1 MSEPSAGP
9 EGLLII
15 HRDGDALDRLT
26 RLFEGRGFDVRIAAT
41 AFQAQGHLEAAAPVS
56 VILAQ
61 WDPEAPIGA
70 DVYRWAARH
79 KPALRRLF
87 VFMAEVVPEG
97 FDGLVGGRAL
107 AIDPRQTGELLR
119 VVTAAASQARR
130 TGPSDA
136 ADADWLDNEKPTL
149 LLVDDDPV
157 LLSVIASFLG
167 ESGFAVTSVD
177 SGAAAMAEM
186 RIADFQIVLADW
198 QMDNGAGGELL
209 RWITEQRPAML
220 PRLAFLSSTA
230 SGEAQATAKGCR
242 AFNKG
247 QDSRG
252 LIAALFEIARA

>member
-1 MSEPSAGP
+1 MSESSSGP

-15 HRDGDALDRLT
+15 HRDGDVLDRLT
-26 RLFEGRGFDVRIAAT
+26 RLFEGRGFDVRTAAT
-41 AFQAQGHLEAAAPVS
+41 AFQAQGQLESSAPLT

-61 WDPEAPIGA
+61 WEPEATIGA
-70 DVYRWAARH
+70 DVYRWAART

-87 VFMAEVVPEG
+87 VFMSEVVPEG
-97 FDGLVGGRAL
+97 FDGLVGGRSL
-107 AIDPRQTGELLR
+107 AIDPRQTAELIR
-119 VVTAAASQARR
+119 VVTAAAGQARK
-130 TGPSDA
+130 TGQ
-136 ADADWLDNEKPTL
+136 ADATDGDWLDNEKPTL

-167 ESGFAVTSVD
+167 DSGFAVTSVD

-186 RIADFQIVLADW
+186 RISEFQVVLADW

-209 RWITEQRPAML
+209 RWITEQRPAMVS
-220 PRLAFLSSTA
+220 RLAFLSSTA
-230 SGEAQATAKGCR
+230 AGEAQAASKGCR

-252 LIAALFEIARA
+252 LITALTEIARG